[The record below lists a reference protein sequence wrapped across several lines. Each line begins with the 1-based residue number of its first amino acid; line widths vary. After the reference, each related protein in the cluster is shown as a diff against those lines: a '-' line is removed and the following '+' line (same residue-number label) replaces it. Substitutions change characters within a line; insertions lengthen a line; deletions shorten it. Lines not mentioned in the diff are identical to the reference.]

1 MRNLVKYVGIGL
13 LVMGLAACDNSD
25 TKAPAE
31 KAAAESSASGQPVSL
46 LDGKLSFFPASGY
59 DRSERQAG
67 HSGEQYARLF

>member
-31 KAAAESSASGQPVSL
+31 VLPQKVTPPDNRSACWTANSV
-46 LDGKLSFFPASGY
+46 FPCQ
-59 DRSERQAG
+59 RI
-67 HSGEQYARLF
+67 

>member
-31 KAAAESSASGQPVSL
+31 GAAAESSASGQPVSL
-46 LDGKLSFFPASGY
+46 LDGKLSFPCQ
-59 DRSERQAG
+59 RI
-67 HSGEQYARLF
+67 

>member
-31 KAAAESSASGQPVSL
+31 SAAAESSASGQPVSL
-46 LDGKLSFFPASGY
+46 LDGKLSFPASRY

-67 HSGEQYARLF
+67 HPCEQYARLF

>member
-31 KAAAESSASGQPVSL
+31 VLPQKVAPPSNRSACWTVNSV
-46 LDGKLSFFPASGY
+46 FPCQ
-59 DRSERQAG
+59 RI
-67 HSGEQYARLF
+67 